1 MMMKVEVEAEASE
14 RKWLMLMSLVMWSR
28 VDVRDA
34 GSLRGHEMYV
44 CPSVR
49 HTAKKRE
56 KDGRTEGSHI
66 IAET

>member
-1 MMMKVEVEAEASE
+1 MTTKVEVAAEASE

-34 GSLRGHEMYV
+34 GSLRGHEMCV
-44 CPSVR
+44 STSIR
-49 HTAKKRE
+49 HTAKKRG
-56 KDGRTEGSHI
+56 KDGRREGSHI